1 MPESNTHRLLA
12 MDGRGW
18 AIVHLADGN
27 ILLDLG
33 IVGLICTPADFITLA
48 HMITAGVGSYATG
61 DIIACAGPRRVL
73 CAGSSH
79 ILMLFFDQTMLR
91 LFVSEI
97 PTLAAM
103 CRKAVATLGPVTPEP
118 PCQSTPFR
126 SLYLSN

>member
-1 MPESNTHRLLA
+1 MPESRTHRLLA

-33 IVGLICTPADFITLA
+33 TVGLICTPADFTTLA
-48 HMITAGVGSYATG
+48 HMIAAGLGSYATG

-73 CAGSSH
+73 YAGSYH
-79 ILMLFFDQTMLR
+79 VLMLLFDQTMLR
-91 LFVSEI
+91 LFASEM

-103 CRKAVATLGPVTPEP
+103 CRKAVATLGPITPEP
-118 PCQSTPFR
+118 PCQPTLPMSQ
-126 SLYLSN
+126 YLPN